1 MNGYFD
7 YNMAEI
13 FAPMQIMIV
22 LALALI
28 LFGPKRL
35 PELGKQIGTALRDFN
50 KAKNDMMKHLT
61 LDHEPDHTY
70 QPPLDESYYNTYDPS
85 HYKAPPDLTDYTMV
99 ANPPMVTPAEGAI
112 AHGTVTNLE
121 VSNPSEMN
129 DYTMAPSTVLAEHK
143 VETPPAAEKKLVG
156 ATEHASV

>member
-1 MNGYFD
+1 MNGYID
-7 YNMAEI
+7 LNMAEI

-22 LALALI
+22 LVLALL

-61 LDHEPDHTY
+61 LDHEPDQTY

-85 HYKAPPDLTDYTMV
+85 HYKSPPDLTDYTL
-99 ANPPMVTPAEGAI
+99 AGKPPIVTPSEGAVERQEVVAS
-112 AHGTVTNLE
+112 AHL
-121 VSNPSEMN
+121 
-129 DYTMAPSTVLAEHK
+129 DAYTMAPSNLVTPHNSEVTATVEPKIESTKEVAKEI
-143 VETPPAAEKKLVG
+143 VPV
-156 ATEHASV
+156 